1 MEKSGLALPQYFPSL
16 EAKEKIPA
24 NLSKVSPNCVK
35 F

>member
-1 MEKSGLALPQYFPSL
+1 LPQYFPSL

-24 NLSKVSPNCVK
+24 NLSKVLLNCVK